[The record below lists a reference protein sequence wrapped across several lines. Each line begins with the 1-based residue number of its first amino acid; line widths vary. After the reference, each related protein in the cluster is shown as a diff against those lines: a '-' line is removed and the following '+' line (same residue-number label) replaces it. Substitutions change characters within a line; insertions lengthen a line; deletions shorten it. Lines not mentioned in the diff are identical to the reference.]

1 MYYKPAPHIDVRLT
15 AAPHRLL
22 TLLRNLITAFLML
35 TGVAMSPISPLIA
48 AQQTDKGQK
57 ELTQEILKIP
67 VEEVRVPVFA
77 TDDRGRFDTQLSVND
92 LLIRE
97 DGIAQKIRGV
107 YRVPAYVVLLADTG
121 GEVNPL
127 KTVRLTANVA
137 AEFIDK
143 LRSED
148 SIAVMQVNNHVEL
161 ISDWSQ
167 NRAEIIQSIRTKLLP
182 GKRSA
187 LVEGLMVAADKLR
200 NVPAGNRHLVII
212 SDGLDPRFKLDEII
226 NNLSGSAIAVHVI
239 SYTSLK
245 GVFTQKSVS
254 RPREKS
260 AVPRELIESWPHTH
274 DPRDPSVY
282 DMKDIVQAKGGV
294 TVDVERI
301 FRSGRASKK
310 EIEKRVVEF
319 DQLAEE
325 TGGVAWFPETANEM
339 LLKAG
344 DAARDIDSQYVV
356 TYKPQR
362 SFAEATAGEYRKL
375 DVISR
380 RIGLLVRSR
389 RGYVANARQP

>member
-1 MYYKPAPHIDVRLT
+1 MYYKPGAHIDVRLT
-15 AAPHRLL
+15 ITPHRLL
-22 TLLRNLITAFLML
+22 TLLRNLTTAFLIL
-35 TGVAMSPISPLIA
+35 LAGIAMSAMGI
-48 AQQTDKGQK
+48 AQQPDKGQG
-57 ELTQEILKIP
+57 ELTQGVLKIP
-67 VEEVRVPVFA
+67 VEEVRIPVFA
-77 TDDRGRFDTQLSVND
+77 TDDRGRFDTQLSVDD

-107 YRVPAYVVLLADTG
+107 YRLPAYVVLLADTG

-127 KTVRLTANVA
+127 KSVRLTANVA
-137 AEFIDK
+137 TEFVDK

-161 ISDWSQ
+161 ISDWTQ
-167 NRAEIIQSIRTKLLP
+167 NRAETVKKIRTKLLP
-182 GKRSA
+182 AKRSA
-187 LVEGLMVAADKLR
+187 LVEGLMLAADKLR

-212 SDGLDPRFKLDEII
+212 SDGLDPKFRLDEIMH
-226 NNLSGSAIAVHVI
+226 NLAGSAIAVHVI

-260 AVPRELIESWPHTH
+260 SVPQELIDSWPHTH
-274 DPRDPSVY
+274 DPRNPTVY

-294 TVDVERI
+294 TIDVERI
-301 FRSGRASKK
+301 FRRGGAPKK
-310 EIEKRVVEF
+310 EIEKRVLEF
-319 DQLAEE
+319 DQLAEA
-325 TGGVAWFPETANEM
+325 TGGVAWFPEDASEM

-362 SFAEATAGEYRKL
+362 SFAEAPVGEYRKL

-380 RIGLLVRSR
+380 RIGLRVRSR
-389 RGYVANARQP
+389 RGYVVNPGRP

>member
-1 MYYKPAPHIDVRLT
+1 MYYKLAAISPHQ
-15 AAPHRLL
+15 LL
-22 TLLRNLITAFLML
+22 ALLRNLITAFLIL
-35 TGVAMSPISPLIA
+35 HAGVAISV
-48 AQQTDKGQK
+48 AQQTDKQQG
-57 ELTQEILKIP
+57 ELTQGVLKIP
-67 VEEVRVPVFA
+67 VEEVRIPVFA
-77 TDDRGRFDTQLSVND
+77 TDDGGRFDTQLSVND

-97 DGIAQKIRGV
+97 DGVAQNVRGV

-121 GEVNPL
+121 GEVNPV
-127 KTVRLTANVA
+127 KSVRLTANVA

-167 NRAEIIQSIRTKLLP
+167 NRAETVKSIRTKLLS

-187 LVEGLMVAADKLR
+187 LVEGLMLAADKLQK
-200 NVPAGNRHLVII
+200 VPTGNRHLVII
-212 SDGLDPRFKLDEII
+212 SDGLDPKFGLDEII
-226 NNLSGSAIAVHVI
+226 NNLAGSAIAVHVI

-245 GVFTQKSVS
+245 GVFTQKPIS

-260 AVPRELIESWPHTH
+260 AVPQDLIISWPHTH
-274 DPRDPSVY
+274 DPRRPKEY
-282 DMKDIVQAKGGV
+282 DMKDTVQANGGG

-301 FRSGRASKK
+301 FRRGGASKK
-310 EIEKRVVEF
+310 EIEKRVLEF

-325 TGGVAWFPETANEM
+325 TGGVAWFPEDANEM
-339 LLKAG
+339 LLEAG

-362 SFAEATAGEYRKL
+362 SVAEAAAGEYRKL

-380 RIGLLVRSR
+380 RIGLRVRSR
-389 RGYVANARQP
+389 RGYVVNPANRER